1 MAHSPALTVGSPRP
15 YTLYRGS
22 QGAVGNQGLFQI
34 LCPSGNSADVG
45 FGVGQVPC
53 GVNNA
58 RGNTLVNFNA
68 RVTKNV
74 NLPGAR
80 GISVFAEFFNI
91 LNRANFGRNYGNILG
106 TATYQKPIWYLVG
119 IGAVTTI

>member
-1 MAHSPALTVGSPRP
+1 MALAKRQRPGIPEPQAVLRPRF
-15 YTLYRGS
+15 
-22 QGAVGNQGLFQI
+22 GL
-34 LCPSGNSADVG
+34 G

-106 TATYQKPIWYLVG
+106 TATYQKPIGYLGG
-119 IGAVTTI
+119 IGAVSTIPISFQVQFGARFSF